1 MRSGA
6 SGGRREVSEM
16 VTVIMVITV
25 WTVAII
31 GIRVMKKIQ
40 PNDRIYPVWAV
51 IICVLLTIVVGWSE
65 SWGPKILALL
75 AL

>member
-1 MRSGA
+1 
-6 SGGRREVSEM
+6 M

-25 WTVAII
+25 WAVAII

-40 PNDRIYPVWAV
+40 PNGRIYPVWAV
-51 IICVLLTIVVGWSE
+51 MICVLLTIVVGWSE
-65 SWGPKILALL
+65 SWGQKILALL